1 MEAIEQVAVR
11 NEHPVQA
18 GYVPRPSRAANGA
31 TSRARCKTSVAT
43 TTTRPGESVTR
54 PGLTGAALEAAL
66 SEGCVEPELLG
77 LVLAQAP
84 IRRVLAVLAGRFVY
98 LQGWERLG
106 FARLGD
112 YATERLGLS
121 ARTLYDLAHT
131 DAVLPG
137 LPEIESAFVCGELS
151 WTKVRLLA
159 RVAGRGESAHWLA
172 LARGMTS
179 AALARR
185 VRAVD
190 VGAVERSGV
199 GRGDGEDGEEA
210 WENVKIRC
218 TSPVQGKWYRARQLA
233 WRMVGRPV
241 KPWECGE
248 MIAAEVLSTIEMDA
262 DAAHAVRG
270 VEATGVTGEETAVGG
285 ANGQAVSAIPAS
297 AGEAIPSTLP
307 ATPMPPGNSHNGSGG
322 HEPVT
327 TEQEVLSERP
337 LSAPVRPTPPADS
350 KNGSAAPEPVTT
362 KQPVTRDHDEAAPMP
377 SAGTERAEFPAYLH
391 SLLHN
396 LREADAFE
404 LDARLCRAVAFEQRL
419 DAEIGALLALVAHE
433 QLYRYHGFESLE
445 VYAREHLGMAAG
457 KARTLLRIERASAL
471 CPALSE
477 AYREGRLSWVQ
488 AGALAPVVLIPHGDL
503 PTREAWVEWA
513 SQVSVRRLKDDVDQ
527 ALLMNATEP
536 ERFAATGGLPV
547 AGEGGGNETHV
558 LATGGGD
565 TAGAATARGSTIG
578 AASVGPTAAGSDT
591 AGSDTT
597 DAATAGSDAAAAD
610 TATGDTAAAAVTPAG
625 AIPVSVTAV
634 SAAAGTANSAGSTE
648 NLGSFPADRCS
659 SPERQIGAKPRVCQE
674 DTCLFF
680 HAPQSVARLFLS
692 VLCTVRRRIEAQTGR
707 LPTEGEGFEAM
718 LDHVIDVW
726 GGYGRRLP
734 AAHRVFERDGWRCT
748 VPGCS
753 SLANLHDH
761 HIVYRSAGGSDDLLN
776 RTTLCAWHH
785 LRGVHGG
792 VVRCVG
798 KAPSDLRFEL
808 GVRPGARPLLGFGP
822 GERRVATRA

>member
-1 MEAIEQVAVR
+1 M
-11 NEHPVQA
+11 
-18 GYVPRPSRAANGA
+18 
-31 TSRARCKTSVAT
+31 
-43 TTTRPGESVTR
+43 
-54 PGLTGAALEAAL
+54 
-66 SEGCVEPELLG
+66 
-77 LVLAQAP
+77 LVN
-84 IRRVLAVLAGRFVY
+84 
-98 LQGWERLG
+98 
-106 FARLGD
+106 
-112 YATERLGLS
+112 
-121 ARTLYDLAHT
+121 
-131 DAVLPG
+131 
-137 LPEIESAFVCGELS
+137 LPEIERAFVRGGVS
-151 WTKVRLLA
+151 WTKARLLA
-159 RVAGRGESAHWLA
+159 RVAGRGDSAHWLA

-179 AALARR
+179 AELARE

-190 VGAVERSGV
+190 VGAVECGGV
-199 GRGDGEDGEEA
+199 GGGNGDCGEEA

-218 TSPVQGKWYRARQLA
+218 TSRVQGKWYRARQLA
-233 WRMVGRPV
+233 WRMAGRPV

-248 MIAAEVLSTIEMDA
+248 MIAAEVLSTIEMDGE
-262 DAAHAVRG
+262 AAKAGAG
-270 VEATGVTGEETAVGG
+270 VPEGGVSEEEARIGNGNGREAPAIAAAAPEEMP
-285 ANGQAVSAIPAS
+285 SALATTPTAS
-297 AGEAIPSTLP
+297 AS
-307 ATPMPPGNSHNGSGG
+307 SDNGSAGP
-322 HEPVT
+322 EPVK
-327 TEQEVLSERP
+327 TEQEVLGEMP
-337 LSAPVRPTPPADS
+337 LTAPVGPMPPANS
-350 KNGSAAPEPVTT
+350 NNGSAAPVPL
-362 KQPVTRDHDEAAPMP
+362 TRDHDEMAAMP
-377 SAGTERAEFPAYLH
+377 STCTVRPELPAHLQF
-391 SLLHN
+391 LLDN

-419 DAEIGALLALVAHE
+419 DAEIGALLAIVAHE

-445 VYAREHLGMAAG
+445 AYAREHLGMAAG

-471 CPALSE
+471 CPALTE

-488 AGALAPVVLIPHGDL
+488 AGALTPVVLIPHGDL

-513 SQVSVRRLKDDVDQ
+513 TQVSVRRLKDDVDQ

-680 HAPQSVARLFLS
+680 HAPQSVARLFLA